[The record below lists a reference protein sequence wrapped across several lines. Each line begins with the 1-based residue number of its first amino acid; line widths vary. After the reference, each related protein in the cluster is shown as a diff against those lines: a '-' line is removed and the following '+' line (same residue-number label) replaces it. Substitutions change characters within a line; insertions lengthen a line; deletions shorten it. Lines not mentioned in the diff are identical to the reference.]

1 MRSVLALMIGI
12 LISLSARSQLCSGS
26 LGDPVAHITFGS
38 GSQQGP
44 PLSPGKTNYNYI
56 PGSCPEDGSYTVTN
70 LSFGCFNQ
78 TWHTIVGDH
87 TPNDAGGFY
96 MLVNASTAPGV
107 FYVDTIRSLCGNTTY
122 EFSSYVLNAVKP
134 TACNNLPISPD
145 LTFTIETESG
155 TVLTTYNTGK
165 IPATDAPR
173 WVQYGTFL
181 TTPPGVTTVIIRITN
196 NAPGGCGNDLAI
208 DDIMF
213 RPCGPKIETGIEGL
227 ATRETRY
234 CESNPRDYV
243 LQTTISSGFNAP
255 RLQWQVSLDDGF
267 TWNDIP
273 GATSDTYLR
282 KHTAKG
288 SYFYRVLVGDGD
300 NIYNTS
306 CRIASETIIFRVNP
320 DIAVQITSYVYGCLG
335 STVTLFASGG
345 SKFSWTGPGGFRSDK
360 QGPEIPNIQYKDSGR
375 YTVTVSSQ
383 EGCSGTASSYLQVF
397 ENARIS
403 VTPTV
408 SACEG
413 KPAQLNASGGVR
425 IKWDPPLG
433 LNNDTIYSPQATVKD
448 NTKYRALIYN
458 QFGCFDTATVQVNVL
473 KLPRADA
480 GPDLKMLRDRPI
492 QLKPSISGT
501 SVSHSWSPTNYMA
514 NSTAVS
520 PTVNPPSDI
529 RYRLTVSSNVGCG
542 ISTDEME
549 VKVFDRIRIPNTF
562 TPNGDGY
569 NDVWEIDL
577 LPIFESSVLE
587 VYNTAGQLV
596 HRSIGYSR
604 AWDGTRNGNPV
615 PAGTYY
621 YTVDLK
627 IPKAEKLTGYITI
640 IR

>member
-1 MRSVLALMIGI
+1 MRSVLVLMIGI
-12 LISLSARSQLCSGS
+12 LVSLSARSQLCSGS
-26 LGDPVAHITFGS
+26 LGDPVAHISFGS

-44 PLSPGKTNYNYI
+44 PLLPGKTNYNYVT
-56 PGSCPEDGSYTVTN
+56 GSCPEDGSYTITN

-78 TWHTIVGDH
+78 TWHTMVGDH

-155 TVLTTYNTGK
+155 TKLTTYNTGK

-181 TTPPGVTTVIIRITN
+181 TTPPDVTTVIIRITN

-208 DDIMF
+208 DDITF
-213 RPCGPKIETGIEGL
+213 RPCGPKIETAIEGSDSKQII
-227 ATRETRY
+227 Y
-234 CESNPRDYV
+234 CENDPKDHI
-243 LQTTISSGFNAP
+243 LKTTISGGFSAP
-255 RLQWQVSLDDGF
+255 RLQWQLSMDDGF
-267 TWNDIP
+267 TWSDIP
-273 GATSDTYLR
+273 GATSTAYVR
-282 KHTAKG
+282 KHTSRG
-288 SYFYRVLVGDGD
+288 NYHYRVLIGDG
-300 NIYNTS
+300 NNFTNSS
-306 CRIASETIIFRVNP
+306 CRIASESMIVTVTPPAF
-320 DIAVQITSYVYGCLG
+320 ITVTNYVFGCLG
-335 STVTLFASGG
+335 TKVPFTVSGAQ
-345 SKFSWTGPGGFRSDK
+345 KYTWTGPNGFTSNESN
-360 QGPEIPNIQYKDSGR
+360 PIIQNVQYRDSGL
-375 YTVTVSSQ
+375 YTVTGTTIG
-383 EGCSGTASSYLQVF
+383 GCSGSASTYLKVF
-397 ENARIS
+397 ENARITVNPS
-403 VTPTV
+403 V

-413 KPAQLNASGGVR
+413 RPVQLSASGGVK
-425 IKWDPPLG
+425 IKWDPSQG
-433 LNNDTIYSPQATVKD
+433 LNNDTIYNPMVTVRENSRYK
-448 NTKYRALIYN
+448 AIIFN
-458 QFGCFDTATVQVNVL
+458 QFGCFDTASVSVNVL
-473 KLPRADA
+473 RLPKADA

-492 QLKPSISGT
+492 QIKSSISGT
-501 SVSHSWSPTNYMA
+501 SVSYSWSPTTYMA
-514 NSTAVS
+514 NPTAPS
-520 PTVNPPSDI
+520 PTVNPPSDF

-542 ISTDEME
+542 SSTDEME
-549 VKVFDRIRIPNTF
+549 VKVFERIKIPNTF

-596 HRSIGYSR
+596 HRSIGYAK

-621 YTVDLK
+621 YAIDLK
-627 IPKAEKLTGYITI
+627 IPKAEKLSGYITI